1 MDVDFSGPAFGV
13 SQDEG
18 MPVEVLANVP
28 PLEGSHLG
36 ASQAA
41 INPKHDDGFV
51 SCSRDGI
58 GAGSDQ

>member
-1 MDVDFSGPAFGV
+1 MDIDFSGPAFGV

-18 MPVEVLANVP
+18 VPVGVFSNIP
-28 PLEGSHLG
+28 PLESSHFG

-51 SCSRDGI
+51 SCTCQRI